1 MSQPTQPA
9 SESEMHLVFAADEG
23 YAMPLAVS
31 LFSALRHLKNPSL
44 VTVHLLDGG
53 FAPATR
59 QRLGKICEARRVR
72 LVWWDASQ
80 TLPGNYTGVRHI
92 SKATYLRL
100 VLPKVLPLSVRRVVF
115 LDSDILVM
123 RDVAELAEVDL
134 QGRSIGAIREYA
146 VATVSHPFSGVK
158 DWRELGLPADLPS
171 FNAGIM
177 VMDLERWRSERVMER
192 VMDYIRDHAADLGNG
207 DQDALNAV
215 LAHDWQPLGL
225 EWNIQYALYYLE
237 TLGQWPWY
245 QELLPRRRELTDNAA
260 IFHFTGTPKPWN
272 HWCGHPA
279 TFAWSMDLLRSG
291 WFSPLK
297 ALGWAL
303 NYWARRGVFFLTV
316 WGGWRKLRERV

>member
-1 MSQPTQPA
+1 
-9 SESEMHLVFAADEG
+9 
-23 YAMPLAVS
+23 MPLAVS
-31 LFSALRHLKNPSL
+31 LYSTIKWLAAPACTTIHLI
-44 VTVHLLDGG
+44 DGG
-53 FAPATR
+53 FTEKSRHRLEAICRRRGVTFNWWKADNVLPAELMGT
-59 QRLGKICEARRVR
+59 
-72 LVWWDASQ
+72 
-80 TLPGNYTGVRHI
+80 RHI
-92 SKATYLRL
+92 TKATYLRIMIPKL
-100 VLPKVLPLSVRRVVF
+100 LPDTICRVVF

-123 RDVAELAEVDL
+123 RDVVELAKADL
-134 QGRSIGAIREYA
+134 QGHSIGAVREYA
-146 VATVSHPFSGVK
+146 VAAVSHPFSGVK
-158 DWRELGLPADLPS
+158 NWRELGLAADLPS

-177 VMDLERWRSERVMER
+177 VMDLERWRSQRVMER
-192 VMDYIRDHAADLGNG
+192 VMDYIRDHVADLGNG

-225 EWNIQYALYYLE
+225 EWNVQYALYYLE

-279 TFAWSMDLLRSG
+279 TFAWTMGLLRSG
-291 WFSPLK
+291 WFSPLQ